1 MMMRLVKNK
10 RKFNNIDI
18 NSYDDSNNNNSD
30 SNNVNK
36 KSNLLGLCSNMEK
49 NIKINL
55 KKFENDLYL

>member
-18 NSYDDSNNNNSD
+18 NSYDDSNSNNSD

-36 KSNLLGLCSNMEK
+36 KSNM
-49 NIKINL
+49 IKTI
-55 KKFENDLYL
+55 KTTRMMIKMIMDM